1 MDENR
6 PDPMEALRAKYPNM
20 RPVKKA
26 PTLYRMNGIGV
37 TVFGKRDVDT
47 ETGTYVKT
55 YCICLLFIPI
65 IALGAY
71 RVADAG
77 NGGWYFL
84 GKERLSY
91 FARMWNVFFLAA
103 LVFFGGGLSLKSY
116 YTGPEYQA
124 KRQLKQAAGFLA
136 AGDHLKAAT
145 TYRRLIDGE
154 YATAEARQGFQQ
166 ALGPCLAS
174 NSPDTVAKGLRL
186 LMRLPG
192 TPPVPDA
199 VERGIAQAE
208 KFRGAD
214 PEGALEIVRAC
225 ESLAPKNEQLR
236 PMELALLKE
245 VVAKN
250 PDNVDRV
257 VELAV
262 VYEDNKQVEE
272 SHKLLTPHRK
282 KLGSTEGARI
292 LGQHLLQQGEYNDAY
307 GLLNPYV
314 QARLERLRGVEQ
326 AYTNAYAH
334 AIQRG
339 YNALN
344 NQQAPREFYS
354 RYQSASKAEQET
366 MVETFMQGWLDRDT
380 GYRSALAN
388 LTAANKIVPVTL
400 DLGIVQVNRA
410 QNLPD
415 AQARKAELEAAERTF
430 LAIRGLAGET
440 DEYRLFLGEVYYWLG
455 KSKEGKQLFDELLAA
470 HKRAPQI
477 LLALAT
483 KLRMVGEIPQSRELS
498 EEAYRT
504 AKSDKDRYAAAALR
518 AHTEVDNDDQIAW
531 LSKAD
536 PNESSIQI
544 GLNSARGEKAL
555 EDENKELAAQFLR
568 KATAAYENVPKNST
582 SLNNCGLVYLNLYRA
597 SGDPQDRQRGLSR
610 LEEAV
615 SIEPGNSLLLINT
628 MHILLS
634 QALMDIVGDAIHLP
648 ALGEEAG
655 FSTLSHLYNSEQQR
669 REIYQ
674 RLRENPSMKKALS
687 YLDRGLLLAPKRL
700 DLYFTSLHVH
710 GSFRDAAEIQKLQQR
725 VRSAAPDR
733 ADSEKHYMEVYSGAK
748 DKENA
753 ERARKH
759 IERLQRLFEKPGV
772 ANHAPTKVYLQ
783 CLLNEELLEAWSY
796 GVDPDAEDLVQRASA
811 AFDASR
817 CSATRVTLAAA
828 LFYRASQQLA
838 RQNPEFNTLLQR
850 TRRGLSAR
858 YVITWLLDHRGPMA
872 DALRN
877 HADIQKAVGLEKEA
891 QKLFTSH
898 TDFEDWALLR
908 GVGAEQAEGAA
919 AFLKSDVG
927 TQVREDLMFELTP
940 LRPSTVLEHYW
951 RLRLLGDEKQ
961 AADVYQQ
968 ALRKNLPLP
977 PI

>member
-1 MDENR
+1 
-6 PDPMEALRAKYPNM
+6 MEALRAKYPDM

-26 PTLYRMNGIGV
+26 PTLYSMNGVGV
-37 TVFGKRDVDT
+37 SVFGKRDVDT

-55 YCICLLFIPI
+55 YCICLVFIPI

-77 NGGWYFL
+77 NGSWYFL

-103 LVFFGGGLSLKSY
+103 LVFFGGGLGLKSY
-116 YTGPEYQA
+116 YTGAEYQA
-124 KRQLKQAAGFLA
+124 KRQLKQAAGYLA

-145 TYRRLIDGE
+145 AYRRLLDGGHSP
-154 YATAEARQGFQQ
+154 AEARQGLQQ

-174 NSPDTVAKGLRL
+174 NSAETVAKGLRL
-186 LMRLPG
+186 LARLPG
-192 TPPVPDA
+192 ASLVPDA

-214 PEGALEIVRAC
+214 PEGALEIVRAV
-225 ESLAPKNEQLR
+225 ETLAPKNEQL
-236 PMELALLKE
+236 PPLQLALLKE

-250 PDNVDRV
+250 PDNIDRL

-262 VYEDNKQVEE
+262 VYEESKQVAE

-282 KLGSTEGARI
+282 KLGATEGARI
-292 LGQHLLQQGEYNDAY
+292 LGQHLLQEGEYDNAY
-307 GLLNPYV
+307 ELLNPYV
-314 QARLERLRGVEQ
+314 QARLERLRSVEH

-366 MVETFMQGWLDRDT
+366 MVDTFMQEWLERDT
-380 GYRSALAN
+380 GYANALAN
-388 LTAANKIVPVTL
+388 LRAANKIVPVTL

-415 AQARKAELEAAERTF
+415 AQARKTELEAAERTF

-440 DEYRLFLGEVYYWLG
+440 DEYRIFLGEVYYWLG
-455 KSKEGKQLFDELLAA
+455 KSKEGKELFDELLAA
-470 HKRAPQI
+470 HKRAPQT
-477 LLALAT
+477 LLALGS
-483 KLRMVGEIPQSRELS
+483 KLRMVGEMAQSRELS

-504 AKSDKDRYAAAALR
+504 AQSDKERYAAAVLR
-518 AHTEVDNDDQIAW
+518 AHTEIDNDDQIAW
-531 LSKAD
+531 LAKAD
-536 PNESSIQI
+536 PNESTVQI
-544 GLNSARGEKAL
+544 ALNSARGEKAL
-555 EDENKELAAQFLR
+555 EDENNELAAQFLR
-568 KATAAYENVPKNST
+568 KATAAYENLPKNST

-597 SGDPQDRQRGLSR
+597 SGDPEDRQRGLTR

-615 SIEPGNSLLLINT
+615 SLEPGSSLLLVNT

-648 ALGEEAG
+648 ALGEEPS
-655 FSTLSHLYNSEQQR
+655 FSTLSHLYNNEQQR
-669 REIYQ
+669 VEIYQ
-674 RLRENPSMKKALS
+674 RLREHPGMKKALA

-700 DLYFTSLHVH
+700 DLYFTSLQVH
-710 GSFRDAAEIQKLQQR
+710 GSFRDLPEIQKLQQR

-733 ADSEKHYMEVYSGAK
+733 TDSEKHYLEVYSGAK
-748 DKENA
+748 DKENT

-759 IERLQRLFEKPGV
+759 IERLKKLFDKPGV
-772 ANHAPTKVYLQ
+772 ANHAMTKAYLQ
-783 CLLNEELLEAWSY
+783 CLLNEEMLQAWSY
-796 GVDPDAEDLVQRASA
+796 GLDPDAEELVRTANTVFETKAS
-811 AFDASR
+811 
-817 CSATRVTLAAA
+817 SATRANLSAA
-828 LFYRASQQLA
+828 LFYRASQQIA
-838 RQNPEFNTLLQR
+838 RQNQEFNALLQR

-858 YVITWLLDHRGPMA
+858 YVITWLLDHRSPLA
-872 DALRN
+872 DALRK
-877 HADIQKAVGLEKEA
+877 HPDVQRAVGLETEG

-898 TDFEDWALLR
+898 ADFEDWALLR
-908 GVGAEQAEGAA
+908 SVDSKQAEATA
-919 AFLKSDVG
+919 TFLKSDLG
-927 TQVREDLMFELTP
+927 TQLRDDLMFELTP
-940 LRPSTVLEHYW
+940 LRPSSILDRYW
-951 RLRLLGDEKQ
+951 HLRLLGEEKQ